1 MEYSHQFAYVGLT
14 ENRILNV
21 QAQAENAPA
30 LGTNLSDK
38 FWARANDPNF
48 EQLCADLEASP
59 EEELETTYWMVP
71 DGNPNNISL
80 YCFASH
86 FTASWHLRQKPCVP
100 HPSPN
105 YKYVPMKDNRVHRDG
120 YIRTAL
126 LLFQPDASPTNVGT
140 GFATLEEAMAH
151 FVTTPLCPGAIRDD
165 YMASLKRTVPIEEDK
180 TIQDLVGSQMSNVE
194 VEFSQDSVMRA
205 LGTKLTGRHDLDD
218 PEPEGFDPTDD
229 DYLIEEIKTNL
240 PDVNWDLDRNSL
252 KLSHGQIEEA
262 ATTWLEHQQK
272 LCKVSEP
279 EDPIIDV
286 ETLNAAQRQIYE
298 LAKEVV
304 DAAAANAPVQKLID
318 LSGSAGT
325 GKSYVIRAIRQYAI
339 ATLGNRTAVQ
349 IAAPT
354 GSAAALLPGGRT
366 LHSVLKIRA
375 EDTFDKHEEPLGG
388 RALAEVQENFA
399 RTVLFIIDEKS
410 MVGVG
415 RLSQIHRRLC
425 QAKPKVG
432 LSQQFGGISLILAG
446 DLATHIVSSHYHY
459 IVSSHYHY
467 LCKTNKEVA
476 LKSH

>member
-48 EQLCADLEASP
+48 EQLCADLEAAP

-120 YIRTAL
+120 YIRTTL
-126 LLFQPDASPTNVGT
+126 LLFQPDTSPTNVGT

-180 TIQDLVGSQMSNVE
+180 TIQDLVGSQMSNAE

-262 ATTWLEHQQK
+262 ATTWLEHQHK

-339 ATLGNRTAVQ
+339 ATLGSRTAVQ
-349 IAAPT
+349 IVAPT
-354 GSAAALLPGGRT
+354 GSAAALLPGGQT
-366 LHSVLKIRA
+366 LHSLLKIRA
-375 EDTFDKHEEPLGG
+375 EDTFDKHEELLGG

-399 RTVLFIIDEKS
+399 QTVLFISDEKS

-415 RLSQIHRRLC
+415 RLSQMHRRMC

-432 LSQQFGGISLILAG
+432 LSRPFGGISLILAG
-446 DLATHIVSSHYHY
+446 DSATH

-467 LCKTNKEVA
+467 LCKTNKQVP